1 MPKATKSSA
10 KGNNQLPQ
18 PEEMVPSSQEELS
31 SSEQEPDPEVSF
43 PQFRP
48 PWPVPSMFIPYTE
61 GSKMDRMVNDGFYH
75 RFLKWRLQLRIF

>member
-1 MPKATKSSA
+1 MPKATMRFA

-31 SSEQEPDPEVSF
+31 RSEQEPNPEFLF

-48 PWPVPSMFIPYTE
+48 PKPVS
-61 GSKMDRMVNDGFYH
+61 H
-75 RFLKWRLQLRIF
+75 IFMLYI